1 MPVDPISLAVQGVTG
16 LAKVGQGIYGY
27 RKAMKEQKAA
37 QGVFDAAKTRYMS
50 QDLSNPYANMQ
61 NTMEDLTVNQQAADF
76 TAQQQAQGMGNIM
89 SQMGAAA
96 GGSGI
101 AALAQSLANQ
111 QTQNAQQASASIA
124 QQEASNQAAAASMAG
139 NLQSLE
145 RQGDI
150 MSRNMTRNQL
160 STEFSMANQ
169 DLQVANLAKQQAGQA
184 IIGGVGNLATAGIGY
199 KGALDASQQNP
210 GEEDSIWQILSN
222 QLGNG

>member
-61 NTMEDLTVNQQAADF
+61 NTMEDLTVNTQAANF
-76 TAQQQAQGMGNIM
+76 AAQQQAQGMGNIM

-111 QTQNAQQASASIA
+111 QTQNAQQASASIGA
-124 QQEASNQAAAASMAG
+124 QEASNQAAAASMAG
-139 NLQSLE
+139 NLQSME
-145 RQGDI
+145 REGDI

-160 STEFSMANQ
+160 TTEFGMANQ
-169 DLQVANLAKQQAGQA
+169 DLRVANLAKQQATQNL
-184 IIGGVGNLATAGIGY
+184 IGGVGDLATGGIGY
-199 KGALDASQQNP
+199 KATLDASQ
-210 GEEDSIWQILSN
+210 GEEAGWANILTGIG
-222 QLGNG
+222 L